1 MYTWLIIGG
10 GIHGVAHALNF
21 IRKGNIPHE
30 QIAILDPHQ
39 QLLGR
44 WKHITANVGMSHLR
58 SPGAHHLHDDPFH
71 LRTFLNVAKT
81 DYPPSIPLYE
91 RPSLVLFNAHS
102 DALITRFGVDKCHIQ
117 ATAIGMEKIPDGW
130 RVHTDH
136 NPIEAKNVLLAMGVS
151 NYPCIPDWVK
161 PDMPVHHI
169 LDDRFSRVDIQHGHW
184 LVVGG
189 GISAVQTA
197 LALIENGVDVTLISK
212 RHIPI
217 HDFDSDPCWVTRLCL
232 DEFYATHDPIVR
244 RELIK
249 KARYKGSMPY
259 DVANELRLAI
269 EKGVIRYVIA
279 EITNMHNHPF
289 RVICADGREFDADGA
304 ILATG
309 YQTAPPIPAWLANAV
324 RRYNLPLAPCG
335 YPMVDTS
342 LCWGDGLYVTGALAE
357 LEIGATARNIIG
369 ARLATERL
377 RLANHFERD
386 SFFV

>member
-1 MYTWLIIGG
+1 
-10 GIHGVAHALNF
+10 
-21 IRKGNIPHE
+21 
-30 QIAILDPHQ
+30 
-39 QLLGR
+39 
-44 WKHITANVGMSHLR
+44 
-58 SPGAHHLHDDPFH
+58 
-71 LRTFLNVAKT
+71 
-81 DYPPSIPLYE
+81 
-91 RPSLVLFNAHS
+91 
-102 DALITRFGVDKCHIQ
+102 
-117 ATAIGMEKIPDGW
+117 
-130 RVHTDH
+130 
-136 NPIEAKNVLLAMGVS
+136 
-151 NYPCIPDWVK
+151 
-161 PDMPVHHI
+161 
-169 LDDRFSRVDIQHGHW
+169 
-184 LVVGG
+184 
-189 GISAVQTA
+189 
-197 LALIENGVDVTLISK
+197 
-212 RHIPI
+212 
-217 HDFDSDPCWVTRLCL
+217 L